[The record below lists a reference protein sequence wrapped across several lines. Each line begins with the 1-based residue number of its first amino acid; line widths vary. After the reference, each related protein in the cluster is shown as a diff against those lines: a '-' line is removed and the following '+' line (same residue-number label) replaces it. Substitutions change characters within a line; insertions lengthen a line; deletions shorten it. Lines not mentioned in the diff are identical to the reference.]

1 MIAHAFPGVRIM
13 THTSPANADG
23 PGLFHGAFT
32 ALVTPFTKDGSTIDL
47 DRLEAQIEF
56 QSQGGVSGIVLCG
69 TTGESPTLTAD
80 EFRAVVERGVTAG
93 KQHKLTVIVGTG
105 SNCTAKAIEAHRLA
119 HAAGADASLQVNPY
133 YNKPSQEGLC
143 RHFEAI
149 ADSCDLP
156 IMLYNIPGRTG
167 VALNAATI
175 ERLGKHAHIQ
185 AIKDATGGLE
195 LADETRRRTNLAILS
210 GDDPM
215 TLPLMSIGAVGV
227 VSVISNIVPDRVA
240 ELCRAALRG
249 DWNEARSIHDE
260 LLPLARGLLSL
271 DTNPV
276 PVKTAMRLLNRDNGT
291 VRLPLCEGC
300 DRVEQG
306 VRQLITPLMKQRGP
320 AGPAATRSMSGCVTG

>member
-1 MIAHAFPGVRIM
+1 MPHS
-13 THTSPANADG
+13 TPATADG

-32 ALVTPFTKDGSTIDL
+32 ALITPLTQDGSAIDL
-47 DRLEAQIEF
+47 DRLETQIEF

-93 KQHKLTVIVGTG
+93 KQYDLTVIVGTG
-105 SNCTAKAIEAHRLA
+105 SNCTAKAIEAHRFA

-210 GDDPM
+210 GDDPL

-249 DWNEARSIHDE
+249 DWNEARRVHDE

-276 PVKTAMRLLNRDNGT
+276 PVKTAMRLLERDTGAM
-291 VRLPLCEGC
+291 RLPLCEGGEP
-300 DRVEQG
+300 VEQG
-306 VRQLITPLMKQRGP
+306 VRQLIASLMNQRHPDEPG
-320 AGPAATRSMSGCVTG
+320 AARRVSGGVSA